1 MRREKRMLD
10 KIISTALGEV
20 GYVEKA
26 SNAFLYDKTANAG
39 DANYTKYWAEIK
51 PEYQGQPWC
60 AAFVSWVFMEALGK
74 QTAEKLLKHFPY
86 VYVPTIANLFERHAN
101 PKRGDIVCFYR
112 NGEFVHTGIVTSVS
126 GDRFETVEGNTS
138 GGSNVISNGGGV
150 CKKSYYNSKLP
161 GTKFVRPD
169 YESAEPRELTSV
181 NDIVWELRERG
192 IVSETDKWLQ
202 KLQTDTDAYWLAR
215 KTVKFLRGKR
225 V

>member
-1 MRREKRMLD
+1 MLD

-60 AAFVSWVFMEALGK
+60 AAFVSWVFMEAAGRSN
-74 QTAEKLLKHFPY
+74 AEKLLKHFPY
-86 VYVPTIANLFERHAN
+86 VYVPTIANLFKRHAN

-112 NGEFVHTGIVTSVS
+112 NSEFVHTGIVISVS

-138 GGSNVISNGGGV
+138 GGSSVVSNGGEV
-150 CKKSYYNSKLP
+150 CRKAYYNSKLP

-169 YESAEPRELTSV
+169 YESVQNAELTSV

-192 IVSETDKWLQ
+192 IISETDKWLK
-202 KLQTDTDAYWLAR
+202 KLQSDTDAYWLVR
-215 KTVKFLRGKR
+215 KTVKFLRVKR

>member
-1 MRREKRMLD
+1 MLD

-112 NGEFVHTGIVTSVS
+112 NSEFVHTGIVISVS

-138 GGSNVISNGGGV
+138 GGSSVISNGGGV
-150 CKKSYYNSKLP
+150 CRKAYYNSKLP